1 MAKGGSWR
9 LMLVC
14 DLFSDGGSITW
25 YEPLPVETI
34 VDVNVYHTN
43 STQFLEGK
51 INATLSWNFSLTA
64 DVSLNTLNL
73 KLNDVTIAGALSSGQ
88 HGVLDGFKERFDI
101 SWFPNQRVT
110 LVIFSVTA
118 NEKGAYA
125 CEVST
130 TERFVTK
137 VWKSK
142 IQVNVVGK
150 LLN

>member
-1 MAKGGSWR
+1 
-9 LMLVC
+9 LIC
-14 DLFSDGGSITW
+14 DPFSEGGSITW

-43 STQFLEGK
+43 STQFLEGS
-51 INATLSWNFSLTA
+51 NHSTLSWNFSLTPDLSFNA
-64 DVSLNTLNL
+64 LNL
-73 KLNDVTIAGALSSGQ
+73 KLNDVHIAGALSSGQ

-110 LVIFSVTA
+110 LVIFNVTT
-118 NEKGAYA
+118 NENGIYV

-130 TERFVTK
+130 NEGFVGK

-150 LLN
+150 LFL